1 MLELVTGGSLRRP
14 TTGNGG
20 TFRGL
25 FLFRERNFPKI
36 SSVFRPPPRNRTFS
50 SFSSVSFGSLRRQP
64 LPEHLSVL
72 RVSFRPRKD
81 LESPGESVRGRRYR
95 QNVRTIEELAKRG
108 KYCEKAT
115 EWKSD
120 GDKERGRE
128 RVRMSKRERVKI
140 SERERNLVN
149 KRVSRES

>member
-108 KYCEKAT
+108 KYC
-115 EWKSD
+115 D
-120 GDKERGRE
+120 
-128 RVRMSKRERVKI
+128 VRKQLNESQMEIKREG
-140 SERERNLVN
+140 ERDIYIYIYI
-149 KRVSRES
+149 